1 MLYVWH
7 VSCMYVLYVCIY
19 VCMYVRAGI
28 RAGTVLLYDISPRD
42 SRPALGNC
50 RPQDLGPEE
59 ANWDNT

>member
-19 VCMYVRAGI
+19 VCMYVRTGI

-42 SRPALGNC
+42 SRPKTGPRELQTA
-50 RPQDLGPEE
+50 GPEP
-59 ANWDNT
+59 